1 MKALVC
7 HQLGDPLKEGDKGP
21 LKLSQEY
28 PRPSEAAIKPRDVRI
43 QVIAAAL
50 NFADALQVQVW
61 RAMEPG
67 RQMGFGFF
75 QTPL

>member
-7 HQLGDPLKEGDKGP
+7 HQLGDPLKEGEQAP
-21 LKLSQEY
+21 LKLSQEHS
-28 PRPSEAAIKPRDVRI
+28 RPSEAAIKSRDVRI

-61 RAMEPG
+61 QVMEPG
-67 RQMGFGFF
+67 R
-75 QTPL
+75 PK

>member
-21 LKLSQEY
+21 LKLNQEH

-61 RAMEPG
+61 QAMEPG
-67 RQMGFGFF
+67 QHS
-75 QTPL
+75 